1 MKIKIKKRINNLI
14 KFSIESTLFVLSI
27 FAFPIYCGIM
37 ILSLF
42 FALDNYGERCAE
54 VVFVLFII
62 IPFIILGIADKPGGV
77 IHIKTNKKQ
86 IVKGR

>member
-14 KFSIESTLFVLSI
+14 EFSIESTLFVLSI

-37 ILSLF
+37 ILSLLF
-42 FALDNYGERCAE
+42 TLDNYGERCAE
-54 VVFVLFII
+54 VICILFVIT
-62 IPFIILGIADKPGGV
+62 PFIILGMMDKPGGV